1 MVAGCRAGVEM
12 FDKPFEDALVEYVI
26 VKEEKCEVRQF
37 AEPGDSGSLAITHDG
52 NAVGAIVGVY
62 EITSVILM
70 IDEQGVINLN
80 YLREF
85 RQEDRSVHLEDC
97 YTQRPFDGGI
107 VVVQSSSMI
116 MVLMNMS

>member
-1 MVAGCRAGVEM
+1 M
-12 FDKPFEDALVEYVI
+12 
-26 VKEEKCEVRQF
+26 RQF
-37 AEPGDSGSLAITHDG
+37 AEPGDSGSLVITHDG

-97 YTQRPFDGGI
+97 YTQRLFDEYELVI
-107 VVVQSSSMI
+107 DCYFQFY
-116 MVLMNMS
+116 LLKTF